1 MATWFIL
8 GHELNQEGWWDDYNL
23 VHTNYSELNG
33 SKKYYIVLVEIS
45 RDKRKW

>member
-8 GHELNQEGWWDDYNL
+8 GHELNQKGWWDDCSL

-33 SKKYYIVLVEIS
+33 SKKYNIVLVEIS